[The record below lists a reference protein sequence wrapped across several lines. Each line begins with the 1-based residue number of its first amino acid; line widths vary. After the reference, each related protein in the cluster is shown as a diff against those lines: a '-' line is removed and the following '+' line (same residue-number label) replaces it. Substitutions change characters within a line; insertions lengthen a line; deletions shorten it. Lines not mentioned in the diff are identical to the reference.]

1 MTRSQ
6 VLATTAL
13 ATLATA
19 AAAERIELR
28 DGEMVISAPATIS
41 CAAPPDFTLE
51 GAAAALFAEDRT
63 ALDTLVSQMA
73 SGLAASCED
82 VERVTVRGEERGIS
96 FSFEVTR
103 ENGWRL
109 DGPVSAEPEPTPA
122 VAALPNP
129 EPAPAPE
136 PAATPVAAPEPEP
149 PKEPEIAPGLDFQTF
164 TSIFGAVPTVRGHV
178 AFDNSEIWAR
188 VLAARMYARNPG
200 ILANDTHAIEL
211 LGQMATRP
219 EYVQVLGPLA
229 SKQPRQMSVFERRDI
244 AQRIRTQLAGGLDA
258 RRQTGPILVYN
269 TVALRLGEY
278 DFNSSTFPLPNIEQ
292 VRSHRAVGWKN
303 ATVQNAFS
311 GVVLPDRLA
320 ATQDQARQ
328 LDAYLRGRGDDT
340 LYLAVFAEID
350 PEVPRSLSD
359 HSGNYATA
367 TNTKV
372 TQVAL
377 FADRGLSQILYDF
390 TADLSAAQ
398 ARADIAAAALTR
410 TLSTGEDAVRAIDA
424 INGTTTASVAVADIF
439 AAQDWNQTGETP
451 DARRATALAT
461 FEAASADRMMR
472 LAGNLRVGTY
482 DPVRGVLPIQNL
494 GLQGLRFTSIQTNAG
509 FEASLIPNLTEIP
522 VDAATAAEIARG
534 AQNGNIEFRLDAELV
549 QGAHQ
554 AHGGDYIQLT
564 AILRPERLQ
573 LFSQPQH
580 YNRAPREMV
589 LDLELPETTSTVPSL
604 MEAFG
609 APRQ

>member
-28 DGEMVISAPATIS
+28 DGEMIISAPATIS

-51 GAAAALFAEDRT
+51 GAAASLFAEDRT

-82 VERVTVRGEERGIS
+82 VESVTVRGEERGIA
-96 FSFEVTR
+96 FTFEVTR

-109 DGPVSAEPEPTPA
+109 DGPVTAEPEPTPA
-122 VAALPNP
+122 VVAVPT
-129 EPAPAPE
+129 PE

-149 PKEPEIAPGLDFQTF
+149 RAEPEIAPGLDFQTF
-164 TSIFGAVPTVRGHV
+164 TSIFGSVPTVRGHV

-188 VLAARMYARNPG
+188 VLAARMYAQNPG

-211 LGQMATRP
+211 LGQMATQP

-229 SKQPRQMSVFERRDI
+229 SKQPRQMSVFERRDV
-244 AQRIRTQLAGGLDA
+244 AQRVRTQLAGGLDA

-269 TVALRLGEY
+269 AVALRLGEY
-278 DFNSSTFPLPNIEQ
+278 DFNTATFPLPNIEQ
-292 VRSHRAVGWKN
+292 VRSHRRVGWKN
-303 ATVQNAFS
+303 ATVQDAFS
-311 GVVLPDRLA
+311 GVVLPDRLG

-359 HSGNYATA
+359 HSGSYATA
-367 TNTKV
+367 MNTKV

-377 FADRGLSQILYDF
+377 FADRGLSQVLYDF
-390 TADLSAAQ
+390 TADLAEAQ
-398 ARADIAAAALTR
+398 AKADIAAAALTR

-451 DARRATALAT
+451 DVRRATALAT

-482 DPVRGVLPIQNL
+482 DPVRGMLPIQSL
-494 GLQGLRFTSIQTNAG
+494 GLQGLQFASIQTNAG

-522 VDAATAAEIARG
+522 VDAGTAAEIARG

-549 QGAHQ
+549 QGSHQ

-573 LFSQPQH
+573 LFSQPQR

-609 APRQ
+609 APQQ